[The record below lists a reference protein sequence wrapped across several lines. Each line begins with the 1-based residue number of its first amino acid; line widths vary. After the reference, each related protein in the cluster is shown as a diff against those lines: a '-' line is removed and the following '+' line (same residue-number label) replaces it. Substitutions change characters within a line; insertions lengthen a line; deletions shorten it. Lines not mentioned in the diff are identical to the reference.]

1 MLGGIS
7 DPFVCVSVLV
17 SDLFSM
23 WATLTAL
30 GSFFA
35 TGGCVKHKQQ
45 SQTTSNSLF
54 TARSPKTLG
63 ERRIAHEQHTFQ
75 NKAFEHS

>member
-1 MLGGIS
+1 MLGWIS

-35 TGGCVKHKQQ
+35 TGGCVKQTKSNNIKQFLHGR
-45 SQTTSNSLF
+45 TSED
-54 TARSPKTLG
+54 LG
-63 ERRIAHEQHTFQ
+63 KGNAPLLSSIHFR
-75 NKAFEHS
+75 